1 LKGVIISRL
10 TFVLDRDRYEA
21 DRLCTESS
29 VYRLVIGEACVN
41 ILVRFL
47 SHEMHREAVG
57 L

>member
-1 LKGVIISRL
+1 M
-10 TFVLDRDRYEA
+10 LDRDNYEA

-29 VYRLVIGEACVN
+29 VYILVIGEACVN

-47 SHEMHREAVG
+47 SHEIRRETVG